1 LLGARVYFLAQENI
15 KPFHCRDRVIA
26 TAADA
31 SLLVESRASPP
42 VSPLYGESSGL
53 DTRNHWTK
61 NNWSRSIWI

>member
-31 SLLVESRASPP
+31 SLLVESRPSLHCMANQA
-42 VSPLYGESSGL
+42 VTILV
-53 DTRNHWTK
+53 
-61 NNWSRSIWI
+61 